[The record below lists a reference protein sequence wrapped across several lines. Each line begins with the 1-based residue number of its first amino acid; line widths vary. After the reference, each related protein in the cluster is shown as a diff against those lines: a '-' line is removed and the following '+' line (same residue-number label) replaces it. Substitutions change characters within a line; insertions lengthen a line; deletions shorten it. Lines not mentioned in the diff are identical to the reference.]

1 MAGGD
6 RLFKPSERGIRDPL
20 SNAQQNMRIVNPP
33 RFPVLGGLSS
43 KAKGFFRN
51 MLGIMRPGDTK

>member
-20 SNAQQNMRIVNPP
+20 SNQKENMRIVNPP
-33 RFPVLGGLSS
+33 RFPVFGGLSS
-43 KAKGFFRN
+43 KAKAFFRN
-51 MLGIMRPGDTK
+51 TIGIMRPGDTK